1 MKKTII
7 FVTAL
12 FFAGCGPSNWNV
24 FSRDLGTIQAP
35 SNHPVQSTQTA
46 QTKPVQ
52 APVQSSVPS
61 VEDDFEV
68 VEEDLSKINT
78 KSTQIKENA
87 ENSINEKVENVQE
100 KAQSVKETAQEKVE
114 TVKEKVSE
122 TKQTA
127 TSQYHINKIIEIWG
141 EPNSVS
147 TNANGNKVYSWKNCK
162 SVGGK
167 TSCCDRK
174 LRTNDAGYVQN
185 LKEAIATC
193 K

>member
-12 FFAGCGPSNWNV
+12 FFAGCGPSNWNI
-24 FSRDLGTIQAP
+24 FSRDLSAIPTP
-35 SNHPVQSTQTA
+35 SNHPVQSTKTA
-46 QTKPVQ
+46 PTKPIQ
-52 APVQSSVPS
+52 ASAQSSVPS
-61 VEDDFEV
+61 VEDDFEM

-78 KSTQIKENA
+78 KSTEIKENA
-87 ENSINEKVENVQE
+87 ENLVNENNADILHK
-100 KAQSVKETAQEKVE
+100 
-114 TVKEKVSE
+114 
-122 TKQTA
+122 TKPNSAEQTG
-127 TSQYHINKIIEIWG
+127 YHIDKIIEIWG
-141 EPNSVS
+141 ESNSIS

-162 SVGGK
+162 SIGGK

-174 LRTNDAGYVQN
+174 LRTNDTGYVQN